1 MTAHY
6 HDLAK
11 SSEAVSS
18 RNFVFADGHLRSA
31 THQPESDESDIY
43 RDGVKRLLDV
53 VLVLVSLPLVLPII
67 LVFAAIV
74 ALDGGKPF
82 YCQNRVGKNGRTYTM
97 WKLRSMVLCAEEKL
111 AVHLAQDPE
120 AKAEWDSTQKLKD
133 DPRITRFGRFLRKS
147 SFDELPQLLNVLL
160 GDMSIVGPRPMLPE
174 QEPLYSGTAYFE
186 LRPGITGL
194 WQISDRNEST
204 FAARAKFDT
213 DYFEQLSL
221 ATDVRIIASTFRVV
235 LRGTGY

>member
-18 RNFVFADGHLRSA
+18 RNFAFVDGLLRS
-31 THQPESDESDIY
+31 TNGLPESEDSDVY
-43 RDGVKRLLDV
+43 RDGAKRLID
-53 VLVLVSLPLVLPII
+53 LVLVVLSLPLVLP
-67 LVFAAIV
+67 LVLLLAGIV
-74 ALDGGKPF
+74 ALDGGKPL

-97 WKLRSMVLCAEEKL
+97 WKLRSMVQCADEKL
-111 AVHLAQDPE
+111 ASHLAQDPE
-120 AKAEWDSTQKLKD
+120 ARAEWDSTQKLKD

-147 SFDELPQLLNVLL
+147 SFDELPQLFNVLA
-160 GDMSIVGPRPMLPE
+160 GDMSLVGPRPMLPE
-174 QEPLYSGTAYFE
+174 QEKLYPGTAYFE
-186 LRPGITGL
+186 LRPGITGK
-194 WQISDRNEST
+194 WQISDRNESA

-213 DYFEQLSL
+213 EYYQELSL
-221 ATDVRIIASTFRVV
+221 VTDLRIIASTFRVV

>member
-11 SSEAVSS
+11 SSDAVSA
-18 RNFVFADGHLRSA
+18 RNFVFADGLLRSA
-31 THQPESDESDIY
+31 THQPDSDDSDVY
-43 RDGVKRLLDV
+43 RDAVKRALDI
-53 VLVLVSLPLVLPII
+53 VLVLVSLPLVLP
-67 LVFAAIV
+67 LVLLLATIV

-82 YCQNRVGKNGRTYTM
+82 YRQNRVGKNGVTYTM
-97 WKLRSMVLCAEEKL
+97 WKLRSMVLHADEKL
-111 AVHLAQDPE
+111 QAHLEQNAE

-147 SFDELPQLLNVLL
+147 SFDELPQLFNVLT

-174 QEPLYSGTAYFE
+174 QESLYKGTAYFE

-194 WQISDRNEST
+194 WQISDRNETT
-204 FAARAKFDT
+204 FAARAQFDT
-213 DYFEQLSL
+213 AYFEQLSL
-221 ATDVRIIASTFRVV
+221 KTDLSIILATFRVV
-235 LRGTGY
+235 VRGTGY

>member
-1 MTAHY
+1 
-6 HDLAK
+6 
-11 SSEAVSS
+11 
-18 RNFVFADGHLRSA
+18 
-31 THQPESDESDIY
+31 
-43 RDGVKRLLDV
+43 
-53 VLVLVSLPLVLPII
+53 
-67 LVFAAIV
+67 
-74 ALDGGKPF
+74 
-82 YCQNRVGKNGRTYTM
+82 
-97 WKLRSMVLCAEEKL
+97 
-111 AVHLAQDPE
+111 VHLAQDPE